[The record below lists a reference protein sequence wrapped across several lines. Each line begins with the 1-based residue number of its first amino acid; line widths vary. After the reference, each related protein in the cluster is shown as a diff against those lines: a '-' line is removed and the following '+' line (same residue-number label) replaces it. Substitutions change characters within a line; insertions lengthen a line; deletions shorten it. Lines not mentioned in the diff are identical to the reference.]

1 MGKIEIAVQKVYEEC
16 GMIDPL
22 DLPIE
27 DVIRSKNIILK
38 EEKMDGCHGRILPYK
53 DSAVITINSKIEFD
67 TRRKFVMAHEF
78 GHFILHRNNKKMFQ
92 DNADTLNQGYQETF
106 GSAEIEANEFAAE
119 FLMPADIFS
128 EECQGEIFNPEF
140 VDYLADGFE
149 VSKTAA
155 ILRFV
160 KHGNYPVCVIY
171 CKDNKMKWFKASDD
185 WNYYIEFERDHHPPT
200 GSVAYELFTSN
211 TIYTGKDRQQ
221 PIKKST
227 WIRLNK
233 FNDWDSDFYEYCLFV
248 PSYNYSLSV
257 IWED

>member
-1 MGKIEIAVQKVYEEC
+1 MGKIEAAVQKIYKEC
-16 GMIDPL
+16 GMFDPL

-27 DVIRSKNIILK
+27 DVIRSKNILLK
-38 EEKMDGCHGRILPYK
+38 DEKMDGCHGRILPHK
-53 DSAVITINSKIEFD
+53 DSAIITINSKIEFD

-78 GHFILHRNNKKMFQ
+78 GHFILHRHNKKMFQ
-92 DNADTLNQGYQETF
+92 DNAETLNQWYHEAF
-106 GSAEIEANEFAAE
+106 GLEEIEANEFAAE
-119 FLMPADIFS
+119 FLMPAEIFS
-128 EECQGEIFNPEF
+128 DECNGEIFTPEF
-140 VDYLADGFE
+140 IDYLADGFE

-171 CKDNKMKWFKASDD
+171 CKDNKMKWFKSSDD
-185 WNYYIEFERDHHPPT
+185 WKYYIEFERDQHPPT

-211 TIYTGKDRQQ
+211 TIYTGNDRQQ

-248 PSYNYSLSV
+248 PSYNYSISV